1 MLEEGL
7 MISGVIKVE
16 VSVVSQD
23 WQAHPK
29 N

>member
-16 VSVVSQD
+16 FSVVSQD
-23 WQAHPK
+23 WQAHP
-29 N
+29 NN

>member
-16 VSVVSQD
+16 VSVLRQD
-23 WQAHPK
+23 WQAHP
-29 N
+29 NN